1 MTLRCITVFFS
12 LFAFG
17 LMSANAASPNW
28 SHVDLTYKSYSYEQI
43 DEPIPTGLNLSATYL
58 LVSKLFV
65 TSQSEVVT
73 YEAPSSNNKDTKFKL
88 SIVTFGMGLKHSIT
102 NSTDVWLGAG
112 VASLETETS
121 NKVFINRKKS
131 DGFYSEVGIT
141 SMLTNKIEFFG
152 RCQRRTIEVINGKNK
167 SNEYVTLGS
176 RYFLN
181 KNVSL
186 LSSFGT
192 GQDHSNTTSI
202 GVSIKF

>member
-1 MTLRCITVFFS
+1 MTLRYITVFFF

-28 SHVDLTYKSYSYEQI
+28 NHVDLTYKSYSYEQI
-43 DEPIPTGLNLSATYL
+43 DELMPTGLNISATYL
-58 LVSKLFV
+58 LFSKLFI
-65 TSQSEVVT
+65 TSQNEVVN
-73 YEAPSSNNKDTKFKL
+73 YEYPNSDKDTKFQL

-102 NSTDVWLGAG
+102 NSTDIWLGAG
-112 VASLETETS
+112 IASLETKTS
-121 NKVFINRKKS
+121 DQVFMHREKS
-131 DGFYSEVGIT
+131 DGFYSEIGIS

-152 RCQRRTIEVINGKNK
+152 RCQRKTIEVNDGNNK
-167 SNEYVTLGS
+167 SNEYVTFGS

-202 GVSIKF
+202 GVSVKF